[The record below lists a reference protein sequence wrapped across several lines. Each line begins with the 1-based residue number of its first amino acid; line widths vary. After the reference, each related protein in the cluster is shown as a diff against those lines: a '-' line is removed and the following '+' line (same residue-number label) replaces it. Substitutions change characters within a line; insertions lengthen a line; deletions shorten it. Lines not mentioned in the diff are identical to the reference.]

1 MTRRKNGPGDGSERK
16 TLPPALR
23 HGELVSYLQTH
34 QGATVTELAE
44 VLRVS
49 GATIHRD
56 LEVLAQEGFVER
68 IHGGARV
75 RDTRGPHTA
84 FTRRL
89 AHQDRAKRAI
99 AAEAAKLVEPG
110 WTIFVDSSTTCLAAA
125 EQLATRTGIGLT
137 IVTNSPAI
145 AYRLD
150 APSIH
155 VVLTPGELNQ
165 SLRLIAGSWT
175 VEFVSK
181 LKFRAAFMSGASLH
195 VEQGLGSMTRPLAD
209 VLQAVCA
216 VSEQVIALVDSSKV
230 GQTSLATIAPLD
242 RIDRVIIDDGISNA
256 ARSEFEAKGARF
268 LIASRS
274 AASRASG
281 TPPAA

>member
-1 MTRRKNGPGDGSERK
+1 MPRSVETNGRSERK
-16 TLPPALR
+16 TRSPALR
-23 HGELVSYLQTH
+23 HGELVSYVQAQ

-44 VLRVS
+44 VFGVS

-56 LEVLAQEGFVER
+56 LEHLARLGFIER
-68 IHGGARV
+68 IHGGARA
-75 RDTRGPHTA
+75 RDVSQPQSA

-89 AHQDRAKRAI
+89 AYQENAKQAI
-99 AAEAAKLVEPG
+99 AVEAAKLVEPG
-110 WTIFVDSSTTCLAAA
+110 STIFVDSSTTCLAAA
-125 EQLATRTGIGLT
+125 EQLAVLPGIGLT

-181 LKFRAAFMSGASLH
+181 LKFRAAFLSGSSLD

-209 VLQAVCA
+209 VLQAVCT
-216 VSEQVIALVDSSKV
+216 VSEQVVALVDSSKV
-230 GQTSLATIAPLD
+230 SQTSLAVIASLD
-242 RIDRVIIDDGISNA
+242 RIDRVIIDDGISDA
-256 ARSEFEAKGARF
+256 ARNEFEARGVRF
-268 LIASRS
+268 LIAPCSS
-274 AASRASG
+274 AARASG
-281 TPPAA
+281 TSPSA